1 MVWLLISGISVVAII
16 GILYWEY
23 RIDPKIMLKTLRAT
37 LIGILI
43 TIGIT
48 SIVVNKVIEYT
59 EQKKWKKVRN
69 ITYSQLVDRIC
80 DISASC
86 TMFYRISNR
95 DKWALIKDRFP
106 PNNKT
111 LSAFNDLIQDLNKHN
126 INGKIP
132 ATYNEGDHGADM
144 KFYEDVKFDLDH
156 IQIVLIPRI
165 IQGRGEQEIVDAL
178 VAFESA
184 GNKLRHEVFL
194 NYTCFP

>member
-1 MVWLLISGISVVAII
+1 MVRLLILGISVAVII
-16 GILYWEY
+16 GVLYWGY
-23 RIDPKIMLKTLRAT
+23 RTDPKAMLNTVRGA
-37 LIGILI
+37 LIGTAITMIL
-43 TIGIT
+43 TFF
-48 SIVVNKVIEYT
+48 VVNKVIEYT
-59 EQKKWKKVRN
+59 EQKRWKKVRN

-86 TMFYRISNR
+86 SMFYRISIR

-132 ATYNEGDHGADM
+132 ATYNEGDHDADM
-144 KFYEDVKFDLDH
+144 KFYEDVKFDLEH

-165 IQGRGEQEIVDAL
+165 I
-178 VAFESA
+178 
-184 GNKLRHEVFL
+184 
-194 NYTCFP
+194 